1 VKKTFIG
8 LLKSKTFWINAVGGG
23 LEIVN
28 ALNGNLI
35 PTEAAVS
42 ILMVL
47 NIANRFL
54 TSKPLNEK

>member
-1 VKKTFIG
+1 MKTLKG
-8 LLKSKTFWINAVGGG
+8 LLKSKTFWINAIGGG

-28 ALNGNLI
+28 ALNGNVI
-35 PTEAAVS
+35 PPATAAT

-54 TSKPLNEK
+54 TTKPLNEK

>member
-1 VKKTFIG
+1 MNWIIG
-8 LLKSKTFWINAVGGG
+8 ALKSRTVWINIVGGG

-28 ALNGNLI
+28 ALNGNVI
-35 PTEAAVS
+35 PPATAAT